1 MCSKERMNKFH
12 VLENMI
18 GYKFRDVSLLCKALT
33 HSSYANEHGLE
44 SNERLEFLGDSVL
57 GLTISDHLFRRYPDL
72 PEGDLTKMR
81 SIIVSEH
88 SLALVARDIMLGD
101 YLLLGRGE
109 DRTGGRKRESILADG
124 VEAVIGAIYIDGDFY
139 KSANVVLGL
148 LKGQISAVT
157 KGTAMRDY
165 KTELQEYVQS
175 QSKNGI
181 EYALMEERGPDHAK
195 LFIVNAFHEGT
206 FLGRGRG
213 RSKKEA
219 EQNAART
226 ALKFLLNGE

>member
-1 MCSKERMNKFH
+1 MCSEETMRKLH
-12 VLENMI
+12 ILEDMI
-18 GYKFRDVSLLCKALT
+18 DYKFQDISLLYRALT
-33 HSSYANEHGLE
+33 HSSYANEHGIE

-57 GLTISDHLFRRYPDL
+57 GLTISDYLFKRYPNL

-88 SLALVARDIMLGD
+88 SLALVARDIALGD

-109 DRTGGRKRESILADG
+109 ERTGGRKRESILADG
-124 VEAVIGAIYIDGDFY
+124 VEAVIGAIYLDGDFCT
-139 KSANVVLGL
+139 SADIVLSLLNV
-148 LKGQISAVT
+148 QISAVT

-165 KTELQEYVQS
+165 KTQLQEYVQS

-181 EYALMEERGPDHAK
+181 EYALVEERGPDHAK
-195 LFIVNAFHEGT
+195 LFIVKAFHEGA
-206 FLGRGRG
+206 FLGSGRG

-219 EQNAART
+219 EQNAARV
-226 ALKFLLNGE
+226 ALKFLLSGE